1 MHLTK
6 KILWAFFFVMPFL
19 LSGAIITFAQTSND
33 TESEIEVN
41 ARVARISFIRSEA
54 QIKRA
59 DSEEWERAGQ
69 NLPLVE
75 GDEIATD
82 GRTRLEIQF
91 NSYTHLRLSE
101 NSRLKITTLRDEG
114 VAVSLPQGTL
124 TLRARNFDKAR
135 GYFEIDAPQTTVSVQ
150 KAGMFRVDA
159 GSNNEIEVRVS
170 AADGG
175 QARIYTENSG
185 FTLRSGRT
193 AQIQISGEY
202 SGEWETADAARFAD
216 EFDSFSLERDTVIA
230 KLLQKADYD
239 KYYDQDIYGAEDL
252 SEHGEWIYTKKYG
265 YVWKPFGTATANYTD
280 WSPYRYGQ
288 WRWIPPF
295 GWTWVNDEPWG
306 WATYHHGRWVY
317 DSGWYWTPYP
327 AQRTGRSWWRPAL
340 VIVNYIAGN
349 VCWYPLPYN
358 RGYYNYNHNYHSTYI
373 DRRRYNT
380 TVVNNTTVVINPTPT
395 PLLRRRNTNSRLLNT
410 DNLAVT
416 DVPVRGVIGIPIN
429 EFGIQTKNFRPAPL
443 EVAKKVLLKSPT
455 LETDSLR
462 LPNYKDLSGRISRE
476 IRAETPKLEKTELRA
491 RTGVTNRIIG
501 VPLDENLR
509 KARVQGERMPLERI
523 PAVETGGTKTESEI
537 RNTGAVR
544 RPSRSVSISAEN
556 SEETRQTPRPRR
568 TPVNELEPRSKGEN
582 SVENRN
588 QGSPPARRPRENT
601 PERQPPPSEETPQ
614 RRERNERRQLPPV
627 DEAESPRPE
636 PPPKRE
642 KTRTEPKNQEE
653 KPEEPKPVA
662 PLEKNRRV
670 KDSQ

>member
-33 TESEIEVN
+33 TGSEIEVN

-82 GRTRLEIQF
+82 SRTRLEIQF

-216 EFDSFSLERDTVIA
+216 EFDSFSLERDAVIA

-252 SEHGEWIYTKKYG
+252 SEHGEWI
-265 YVWKPFGTATANYTD
+265 
-280 WSPYRYGQ
+280 
-288 WRWIPPF
+288 
-295 GWTWVNDEPWG
+295 
-306 WATYHHGRWVY
+306 
-317 DSGWYWTPYP
+317 
-327 AQRTGRSWWRPAL
+327 
-340 VIVNYIAGN
+340 
-349 VCWYPLPYN
+349 
-358 RGYYNYNHNYHSTYI
+358 
-373 DRRRYNT
+373 
-380 TVVNNTTVVINPTPT
+380 
-395 PLLRRRNTNSRLLNT
+395 
-410 DNLAVT
+410 
-416 DVPVRGVIGIPIN
+416 
-429 EFGIQTKNFRPAPL
+429 
-443 EVAKKVLLKSPT
+443 
-455 LETDSLR
+455 
-462 LPNYKDLSGRISRE
+462 
-476 IRAETPKLEKTELRA
+476 
-491 RTGVTNRIIG
+491 
-501 VPLDENLR
+501 
-509 KARVQGERMPLERI
+509 
-523 PAVETGGTKTESEI
+523 
-537 RNTGAVR
+537 
-544 RPSRSVSISAEN
+544 
-556 SEETRQTPRPRR
+556 
-568 TPVNELEPRSKGEN
+568 
-582 SVENRN
+582 
-588 QGSPPARRPRENT
+588 
-601 PERQPPPSEETPQ
+601 
-614 RRERNERRQLPPV
+614 
-627 DEAESPRPE
+627 
-636 PPPKRE
+636 
-642 KTRTEPKNQEE
+642 
-653 KPEEPKPVA
+653 
-662 PLEKNRRV
+662 
-670 KDSQ
+670 